1 MSADIT
7 VSVDA
12 SEAKEL
18 FAKTAD
24 RASSFRLVFEE
35 ARAFMAAANAENFA
49 TGGLP
54 VGGWA
59 PLQPETAA
67 WKVRH
72 GMPPIPLVGDGA
84 LFRSLVDLHGP
95 PNDINA
101 TSASFG
107 TDVEYAQF
115 HQYGAPR
122 AHLPVRRV
130 VFEPPGFATMLEHAI
145 VKHLEPGPAT
155 MSDLKALFR

>member
-1 MSADIT
+1 MSADIH

-12 SEAKEL
+12 DEARKMFERVS
-18 FAKTAD
+18 D
-24 RASSFRLVFEE
+24 RAANFRTVFEG
-35 ARAFMAAANAENFA
+35 ARAFMSAANAENFG

-67 WKVRH
+67 WKIRH
-72 GMPPIPLVGDGA
+72 GEPVDPLIGDGT
-84 LFRSLVDLHGP
+84 LFRSLVELHGP
-95 PNDINA
+95 PNEVNA
-101 TSASFG
+101 TGATFG
-107 TDVEYAQF
+107 TNVEYAKF

-130 VFEPPGFATMLEHAI
+130 VFEPPGFTRMLEEAI
-145 VKHLEPGPAT
+145 THHLEPNSA